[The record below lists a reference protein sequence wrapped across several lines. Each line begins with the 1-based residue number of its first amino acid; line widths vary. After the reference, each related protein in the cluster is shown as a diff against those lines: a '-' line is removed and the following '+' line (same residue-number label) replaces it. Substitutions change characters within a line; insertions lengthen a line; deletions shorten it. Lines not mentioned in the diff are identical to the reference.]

1 MKIPGQSWKSFETI
15 SRVMVGYSSV
25 LYSKCSH
32 YLGLFSDVVF
42 RKHANISTDSQH
54 FFGRNSITVK
64 SAAIEKD
71 KVSGLCV
78 YFGAA
83 TKRLGFFVLLGQ
95 QIPILFITQHSLFL
109 EILVMVF
116 V

>member
-1 MKIPGQSWKSFETI
+1 
-15 SRVMVGYSSV
+15 
-25 LYSKCSH
+25 
-32 YLGLFSDVVF
+32 
-42 RKHANISTDSQH
+42 
-54 FFGRNSITVK
+54 VK